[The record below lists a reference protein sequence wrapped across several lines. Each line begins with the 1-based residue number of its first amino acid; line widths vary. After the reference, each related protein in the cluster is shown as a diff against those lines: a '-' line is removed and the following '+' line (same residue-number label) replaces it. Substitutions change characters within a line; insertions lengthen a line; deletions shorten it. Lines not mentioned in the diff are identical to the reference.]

1 MKYTVTLIY
10 LLLLLVTCL
19 CNHSNDITY
28 TNLTLNHTFT
38 HQLTTKDEYFI
49 STLTPSD
56 LSYFDILLL
65 ETTPFNHN
73 NPSHIYISQ
82 LTSIPS
88 NTNYTLC
95 SNTIGTNRLYIYTK
109 DIDHSLPLYVY
120 IKCTYNCLYNITATL
135 TNKLVLHSHSDEIHY
150 TPHHSKTFFYYTPT
164 NASVDINMY
173 IIGDRDSNFIADF
186 VVYNATSNEIVTEI
200 PCMNVY
206 YEGCGN
212 IIPITSLI
220 TSDMNVSDI
229 YIEAAVVTDLSVD
242 EPQGVKV
249 GVYVEDVTQF
259 LQPLQRVYGII
270 DNNYIKRMCFDV
282 QEFQQW
288 PPTKLLFYYELYTH
302 GIKVEFFTQ
311 PGEEVFYSETI
322 LNNNYTL
329 FNSSLFKNS
338 YFCLTTPDHFDKDD
352 TLISFIF
359 TYTYTSE
366 TEFTNA
372 QAYLPPLVSG
382 VFYHFAIPKDRVAFF
397 RRKNAPTYETST
409 VNANVIKLKENI
421 EMYPYVCTSFP
432 YCTVTKSMIHDIRTN
447 SVNISSIYTMQNQI
461 SIEYN
466 ASALSPYEYEK
477 IVFVLYCNSSY
488 IEDAN
493 TYGCEFIIEID
504 NSATIE
510 LLPNVKFIE
519 RHRQKHD
526 GFAFRFSGTYSIASL
541 SLMVDNIIGYGALT
555 SGSML
560 YTVIANR
567 NVVMYNFTSVDS
579 KRLYFA
585 APPQG
590 KDDSMYA
597 LEVVVDK
604 YKMNVVN
611 ADYLGSVLVGVVD
624 GEVSVDVEFG
634 SFDVKYGQRGRYII
648 DVVSAGCVGNVKFD
662 DVNYNNIRDVEVVFD
677 DRESDYYVTSS
688 VLYLQVV
695 SMDSKFNN
703 DKERCMFHVGVVN
716 EYNVNGLQ
724 LKENEQFTFRIN
736 DDIPQRVFNYI
747 ISLPN
752 DDIRSTQSS
761 IQLMVNIKHTNKE
774 LTPPIPLTLQVAT
787 NTVHNVQK
795 TFLIFNTTTLM
806 LSSPLLSTCNTNTH
820 LCHLYLTIS
829 ANYTSSSSTV
839 TPSKII
845 VSLLLTHQTS
855 LPMYIEKQTVYKL
868 SQTSKKQAM
877 YLYTTL
883 TSVENGEAIFNFN
896 TQPEIY
902 GGVFAVDEQYGYGWM
917 GNIPLDKNNINK
929 IPFNSYTQSIK
940 WSQRDLM
947 GCINGCYLILMLCL
961 NDDNERYNYVNEFT
975 VEINTVDVDSGKHLP
990 SKVMLNEVIERTIEK
1005 DGDVVYYYFTV
1016 NEDAERLVITLNGLN
1031 AVMYIK
1037 QALNTTP
1044 SETNYDWK
1052 LNTTETTYI
1061 DITSKYNNNNSALH
1075 TLRDISFTLAITL
1088 STYVTGSSKF
1098 AFQITPQYDISPIA
1112 DYFPLS
1118 YSDHEQCMLSNGK
1131 NTCNFIIHIPYG
1143 YNISFFGT
1151 YAESTLHPFTLIET
1165 YATVY
1170 STAYIQSHVYV
1181 NGDDIFNYFP
1191 RGNYYDHK
1199 STPYSNALEIFT
1211 PQTAINDV
1219 YVFISLTT
1227 INQVDDVIDFYT
1239 SNISPINNVKLTQGG
1254 KRLFYYDN
1262 KGIGNY
1268 EWNVIQYVNA
1278 TSIDVKRIIMEMRVV
1293 KGNAVISK
1301 RDDDKNVRKY
1311 VLNGD
1316 SAMLI
1321 MDELNDEDGKE
1332 KQMLRIENDVYND
1345 YNSKMILGS
1354 YSYNV
1359 VNRVEMVNVN
1369 VASLFYFEEHSYP
1382 LYVYSKVN
1390 CNGNCND
1397 IIIQLNFMW
1406 NRNISE
1412 LNSTLTLMKFPFE
1425 VNVYN
1430 VNYPFINKRLGDNTV
1445 IPPSSAK
1452 INYNEVLQSF
1462 DVYVMNVNVNDNA
1475 IEYLY
1480 IEITQLVVD
1489 GNSGIYAQ
1497 SELNVLISSHNDNS
1511 VTCISQ
1517 GKYYYSLYD
1526 VSNTNN
1532 VHLFAFTPF
1541 YDNKLTHNELYIEIN
1556 ESLLPKYKHTP
1567 PLLTYTLTEYG
1578 NYSHNINMMKI
1589 ADTNGVNVFKANII
1603 SNTTTYKVVL
1613 HVENKHDNININ
1625 DSKLLYSIKF
1635 YTKQIINDNE
1645 IVNAPNVHITTR
1657 NVNLHY
1663 NEDGEKVITFTPVSI
1678 ASDSVE
1684 VFKPIIYKLL
1694 LFNKKEVNAE
1704 QFITAIVK
1712 DVNRKVLPQYEFVI
1726 QSNTNDNSSEISYI
1740 VNDVSGE
1747 WNEYDTCLLAFVK
1760 GDYGMESILN
1770 YREHKSNTITKIII
1784 IVLCILLIVIS
1795 GGVLVMCIM
1804 KKRRSDD
1811 DIDVVDGKLLS
1822 DTESMGNQTDISR
1835 HNSFA

>member
-1 MKYTVTLIY
+1 MKYTVTVIY
-10 LLLLLVTCL
+10 LLLVLTLSFTCL
-19 CNHSNDITY
+19 CSNINDITY

-38 HQLTTKDEYFI
+38 HQLSTKEEYFI
-49 STLTPSD
+49 STLTYND
-56 LSYFDILLL
+56 LAYFDVLLI

-73 NPSHIYISQ
+73 NPSHIYTSQ
-82 LTSIPS
+82 RTSAPS

-109 DIDHSLPLYVY
+109 DINHSLPLYVY

-135 TNKLVLHSHSDEIHY
+135 TNKLTLQSHSDEIHY
-150 TPHHSKTFFYYTPT
+150 TPRHSKTFFYYAPT

-173 IIGDRDSNFIADF
+173 IIGDRDSNFIAEF
-186 VVYNATSNEIVTEI
+186 VVYNTTSNEIITEV

-212 IIPITSLI
+212 IIPITSLV
-220 TSDMNVSDI
+220 TSDMNISDI
-229 YIEAAVVTDLSVD
+229 CVEAAVTTDLSVD
-242 EPQGVKV
+242 EPQGIKV
-249 GVYVEDVTQF
+249 GVYIEDVTKF
-259 LQPLQRVYGII
+259 IQPLQRVYGII

-282 QEFQQW
+282 HEFQQW

-302 GIKVEFFTQ
+302 GIKVEFLTQ
-311 PGEEVFYSETI
+311 PGEEVFYNETI

-338 YFCLTTPDHFDKDD
+338 YFCLTSPDHFDKD

-366 TEFTNA
+366 TEFINA

-382 VFYHFAIPKDRVAFF
+382 VFYHMAIPRDRVAFF

-432 YCTVTKSMIHDIRTN
+432 YCAVTKSMIQDIKSN
-447 SVNISSIYTMQNQI
+447 SMNISSIYTMQNQI

-466 ASALSPYEYEK
+466 ASALSPYEHEK
-477 IVFVLYCNSSY
+477 IVFVLYCNSSL

-493 TYGCEFIIEID
+493 AYGCEFLLEID

-526 GFAFRFSGTYSIASL
+526 GFAFRFSGTYPIASL
-541 SLMVDNIIGYGALT
+541 SLVVDNIIGYGALT
-555 SGSML
+555 SGSLL
-560 YTVIANR
+560 YTLMSSR
-567 NVVMYNFTSVDS
+567 NVVMYNFKGVES
-579 KRLYFA
+579 KRLYFT
-585 APPQG
+585 APPYG

-597 LEVVVDK
+597 LNVVVDA

-611 ADYLGSVLVGVVD
+611 ADYLGSVLVGVGD

-648 DVVSAGCVGNVKFD
+648 DVVSANCISNVRFD
-662 DVNYNNIRDVEVVFD
+662 DVNYSNVKDVEVVFD
-677 DRESDYYVTSS
+677 DRESDYYVTNG
-688 VLYLQVV
+688 VVYLQVV
-695 SMDSKFNN
+695 LMNSKFND
-703 DKERCMFHVGVVN
+703 DKERCMFHIGVVN
-716 EYNVNGLQ
+716 EHNVNGLQ
-724 LKENEQFTFRIN
+724 LKENEQFTFHIN

-752 DDIRSTQSS
+752 NVTSTPSP
-761 IQLMVNIKHTNKE
+761 IQLSVNIKHTNKE
-774 LTPPIPLTLQVAT
+774 LTPPIPLTLQVST
-787 NTVHNVQK
+787 NTVYNVQK

-829 ANYTSSSSTV
+829 ANYTSSSTAV
-839 TPSKII
+839 TSKII
-845 VSLLLTHQTS
+845 ASLLLTHQTS

-917 GNIPLDKNNINK
+917 GNIPLDKSNINK

-940 WSQRDLM
+940 WSERDLL
-947 GCINGCYLILMLCL
+947 GCTSGCYLILMLCL

-975 VEINTVDVDSGKHLP
+975 VEINTVDVDSRKHLP
-990 SKVMLNEVIERTIEK
+990 SKVMLNEVIERVIEK

-1037 QALNTTP
+1037 QTLDTTP

-1061 DITSKYNNNNSALH
+1061 DITSKHNTLH

-1088 STYVTGSSKF
+1088 STYVTGSSKV

-1118 YSDHEQCMLSNGK
+1118 YSDHEQCVLSNGK

-1151 YAESTLHPFTLIET
+1151 YAESTSHPSTFIET

-1170 STAYIQSHVYV
+1170 STSYIQSNVYV
-1181 NGDDIFNYFP
+1181 KGDDIFNYFP

-1199 STPYSNALEIFT
+1199 STPYSNALEVFT
-1211 PQTAINDV
+1211 SQTARNDV
-1219 YVFISLTT
+1219 YVFVSLTT
-1227 INQVDDVIDFYT
+1227 INQVDEVIDFYT
-1239 SNISPINNVKLTQGG
+1239 SNITPLNNVKLTQGG

-1262 KGIGNY
+1262 KGVGSY

-1278 TSIDVKRIIMEMRVV
+1278 TSINVKRIIMEMRVV

-1301 RDDDKNVRKY
+1301 RDDDKNIRKY

-1316 SAMLI
+1316 SAMLV

-1332 KQMLRIENDVYND
+1332 KQMLRIENDVYNEH
-1345 YNSKMILGS
+1345 NSKMILGS

-1369 VASLFYFEEHSYP
+1369 VASLFYFEEHNYP

-1390 CNGNCND
+1390 CNGNCD
-1397 IIIQLNFMW
+1397 VTMQLNFMW
-1406 NRNISE
+1406 NRNVSE
-1412 LNSTLTLMKFPFE
+1412 LNASLALAKFPFE
-1425 VNVYN
+1425 INVFN
-1430 VNYPFINKRLGDNTV
+1430 VDHAFITRRLGNNTV

-1452 INYNEVLQSF
+1452 ITYDEMLQSF
-1462 DVYVMNVNVNDNA
+1462 DVYVMNIHPNNNNTNV

-1489 GNSGIYAQ
+1489 DNSGIYAQ
-1497 SELNVLISSHNDNS
+1497 SELNVLISTHND

-1526 VSNTNN
+1526 VSTVNN

-1541 YDNKLTHNELYIEIN
+1541 YDNKQSHNELFIEIN
-1556 ESLLPKYKHTP
+1556 ESLLPQYKHTP

-1578 NYSHNINMMKI
+1578 NYSHNINMIKI

-1603 SNTTTYKVVL
+1603 SNTTTYKLVL
-1613 HVENKHDNININ
+1613 HVQNKHKNVNDN
-1625 DSKLLYSIKF
+1625 SKLLYSVKF
-1635 YTKQIINDNE
+1635 YTKQVINDNE
-1645 IVNAPNVHITTR
+1645 VVNAPNVHITR
-1657 NVNLHY
+1657 NVKLHY
-1663 NEDGEKVITFTPVSI
+1663 NEHNEKVITFKPVSI
-1678 ASDSVE
+1678 ADNSIE
-1684 VFKPIIYKLL
+1684 VYKPVMYKLL
-1694 LFNKKEVNAE
+1694 LFNKKEVNIE

-1712 DVNRKVLPQYEFVI
+1712 DVNGKVLPKYEIVI
-1726 QSNTNDNSSEISYI
+1726 QSNNNNNTSEISYV
-1740 VNDVSGE
+1740 VNDVDGKWS
-1747 WNEYDTCLLAFVK
+1747 EYDTCLLAIVK

-1770 YREHKSNTITKIII
+1770 YMEPNKVSEIVKIIL
-1784 IVLCILLIVIS
+1784 IVICVILIVIS
-1795 GGVLVMCIM
+1795 GAVLVMCIM
-1804 KKRRSDD
+1804 KRRRNDD
-1811 DIDVVDGKLLS
+1811 DLANFEGKLLS
-1822 DTESMGNQTDISR
+1822 DNESMGDRADVSR
-1835 HNSFA
+1835 QNSIV